1 MRRELVIIFLI
12 LAVAG
17 FFRLYNLDFAPPGLF
32 PDEAVNANDAMQAL
46 DSGEYK
52 VFYPDNNGREGL
64 YVNILAVFFKLFGP
78 SIWVLRFVSAFI
90 GILTVL
96 FLYLLA
102 REIFNWQIASLAS
115 FFMAISFWHVNF
127 SRIAFRG
134 IMVPLLTVLVAYF
147 LWRGFKYLKNRD
159 FLLSGVFL
167 GLGMYTYIPFRLM
180 PLVVIVLLLVFW
192 QKIKKDYSLSKY
204 ENLRNRYLVGF
215 AYILVASILV
225 AAPILFFA
233 YNNPDIFLARP
244 AQVSIFT
251 ADNPIIELGL
261 SVGKTLQMFN
271 FIGDLNWRHNF
282 SGVSQLFWGIGIFFL
297 VGIFRSFWKL
307 LRMKEEHGHYSTVQT
322 FLLAWFFILLIP
334 NFLSA
339 EGLPHALRAIGV
351 IPVVMIFAAGGVWWL
366 YDKLRDWYAAADV
379 KHTGGHLFHKLSKTR
394 ASEGNVIAFI
404 VLLVFLSVITW
415 HQYDLYF
422 NQWAYRPETADHFS
436 KELTIIAEEI
446 NEAPLGVPK
455 YVIMDVD
462 GWVSGMV
469 PLETE
474 PIMFLTGT
482 YTEELQEEKNI
493 HYIFPNEL
501 NKIPRGAL
509 TFRMSGN

>member
-1 MRRELVIIFLI
+1 MRREFIIILII

-17 FFRLYNLDFAPPGLF
+17 FFRLYNLDTAPPGLY

-52 VFYPDNNGREGL
+52 IFYPDNNGREGL
-64 YVNILAVFFKLFGP
+64 YVGFLAILFKLFGP
-78 SIWVLRFVSAFI
+78 SIWVLRFASAFI

-102 REIFNWQIASLAS
+102 KEMFNWQIASLAS

-134 IMVPLLTVLVAYF
+134 ILVPLFTILVAYF

-180 PLVVIVLLLVFW
+180 PFVVMVLLLVFW

-204 ENLRNRYLVGF
+204 EHLRNKYLVGF
-215 AYILVASILV
+215 AYVLVASIII
-225 AAPILFFA
+225 AGPILFFA
-233 YNNPDIFLARP
+233 YDNPDIFLARSG
-244 AQVSIFT
+244 QVSIFS
-251 ADNPIIELGL
+251 ADNPILELGL

-282 SGVSQLFWGIGIFFL
+282 SGASQLFWGIGIFFL
-297 VGIFRSFWKL
+297 VGIIRSFWKSF
-307 LRMKEEHGHYSTVQT
+307 RMKEEHGHFSTVHT
-322 FLLAWFFILLIP
+322 LLLTWFFILLIP

-351 IPVVMIFAAGGVWWL
+351 IPVVMIFAAEGVWWV
-366 YDKLRDWYAAADV
+366 YDKLRDWYTVADV
-379 KHTGGHLFHKLSKTR
+379 KHGEGHLFHKLSKTR
-394 ASEGNVIAFI
+394 AAEGNVIALI
-404 VLLVFLSVITW
+404 VLLVMLSVITW
-415 HQYDLYF
+415 HQFDLYF
-422 NQWAYRPETADHFS
+422 NQWAYRPETASHFS
-436 KELTIIAEEI
+436 KELTIVADEI
-446 NEAPLGVPK
+446 NAAPADVPK
-455 YVIMDVD
+455 YVIMNVD
-462 GWVSGMV
+462 GWISGMI
-469 PLETE
+469 PLQTE

-482 YTEELQEEKNI
+482 YTKELQEEKNI
-493 HYIFPNEL
+493 HYIFPDEVD
-501 NKIPRGAL
+501 KIPWGAL
-509 TFRMSGN
+509 TFRMSRN